1 MARSPARPW
10 AGVGV
15 RAAGVG
21 RPGRDTAAR
30 SAPADVRIA
39 RIHDGL
45 REPGGGPGHTGNDE
59 QHCRQAGGGAQP
71 PDPSAGTTIG
81 AEPRSETLGRA
92 AQQVSDV
99 SGDVEQPLSDRPG
112 GVAQPLDGVS
122 CGVAQPDGHRLE
134 VVPRAR
140 DRGEHARVRR
150 RPPANSRGGLP
161 EGDLRTDP
169 GESVVAW
176 LDRVRGQPQRVAQGP
191 LEHGLAWFRAAV
203 AHVSR
208 SSTDRSAAS
217 AREVW
222 LLTAP
227 LVIPIAAAICASDMS
242 P

>member
-1 MARSPARPW
+1 M
-10 AGVGV
+10 
-15 RAAGVG
+15 VG

-45 REPGGGPGHTGNDE
+45 LEPGGGPGHTGNDE

-92 AQQVSDV
+92 SQQVSDV
-99 SGDVEQPLSDRPG
+99 CGDVEQPLSDSPG

-122 CGVAQPDGHRLE
+122 CGVAQPDGRRLE

-140 DRGEHARVRR
+140 VRR
-150 RPPANSRGGLP
+150 RPPADSRGGLP
-161 EGDLRTDP
+161 EGDLRADP
-169 GESVVAW
+169 GESVVAR

-203 AHVSR
+203 AHASR

-227 LVIPIAAAICASDMS
+227 LVIPIAAAIWASDIS
-242 P
+242 A